1 MSEESPLGE
10 NINGNNSIAK
20 RKRKKTVSMVD
31 LSIRKEGG
39 LAVAEYS
46 QSSSSA
52 SKRVKRDVEEPQ
64 FHDRVKGED
73 GYYYECEVCNI
84 GGDLLCCDSCPCT
97 YHLDCLNPP
106 LESAPEGKWNCPKCT
121 EEKGFV
127 YSRRARTKRIVK
139 KNVPEKLTIPDN
151 NKSHK
156 KEKAPLVHD
165 NLPGEL
171 KPSASRRTILVRLKK
186 GSNTVKLGSAEKS
199 EEKKPIKAES
209 SDSVIKKKKLK
220 EGDGKG
226 SDKKLTGDVKKDS
239 EKKKP
244 SRVKKSKLV
253 YNSDWSNEEASSMS
267 DYSRSRPSKRQ
278 KDQCDS
284 ARSFKKEKK
293 KTGGSASKKKQEM
306 LPELAPPL
314 TEGFEERGLVGSEP
328 PLDDV
333 LQVDRVLG
341 CRLKCDDIISEPK
354 SEDLV
359 KESKDKDSPQE
370 ASNPTNNQRI
380 EDVKKDTYEFLIKWV
395 GKSNIHNTWIP
406 ESQLKVIAKRKLENY
421 RAKHGYV
428 LINICKEQ
436 WTKPHRILSL
446 RVGTEGQEE
455 VLVKWCGLTY
465 DESTWESIN
474 EPVIK
479 DSSYLIDQF
488 RTFES
493 DAIEKDAGSG
503 ARRER
508 GDGQELNPLVEQP
521 EELKG
526 GALFPHQLEALNW
539 LRKCWYRSKNVILAD
554 EMGLGKTVS
563 ASAFLSALYCE
574 FKVGLPSLVLVPL
587 STMPNWLAEFTLW
600 APHLNV
606 VEYHGGA
613 KARAI
618 IRQYEWHATGLSKAT
633 KAYKFNVLLTTYE
646 MILADALYLRNVPW
660 EVLIVDE
667 GHRLKN
673 SSSKLFSLLNTFS
686 FQHRVLLT
694 GTPLQNNIGEMYNL
708 LNFLQPSSFP
718 SLSAFEEKFNDLS
731 TAEKVEE
738 LKKLVAPHMLRRL
751 KKDAMQ
757 NIPPKTER
765 VVPVELSSIQAEYYR
780 AMLTKNYQVLRN
792 IGRGAGG
799 SGGAQQQSLLNIVMQ
814 LRKVCNHPYLI
825 GGTEPESGTPE
836 FLHEMRIKAS
846 AKLTLLHMMLRVLRK
861 EGHRVLIFS
870 QMTKLLDILEDYLL
884 GEFGFG
890 TYERVDGS
898 VSVSERQAAISRF
911 NEDKTRFVFLLSTRS
926 CGLGINLA
934 TADTV
939 IIYDSDFNPHADIQA
954 MNRAHR
960 IGQSNRLL
968 VYRLVVRASVEERIL
983 QLAKKKLMLDQLFVN
998 KSGSQKEV
1006 EDILRWG
1013 TEELFREIEGS
1024 PSENVETKGDGNGN
1038 TKGAANGDVGEHR
1051 HRRRI
1056 GGLGD
1061 VYEDKCAGTGSTKLV
1076 WDENSVA
1083 KLLDRSNLQSG
1094 AQESADA
1101 DMESDMLGSVKALD
1115 WNEETNEEPAIGDAT
1130 PDTTGEGM
1138 EDNESKDENITND
1151 REESEWDK
1159 LLRVRWEKYQVEEEA
1174 ALGRGKRQRKAVSY
1188 RETFPSIPAEALS
1201 ESSEEEREYTPAGR
1215 ARKEKYAK
1223 LRARQKE
1230 RIARR
1235 HMVVPPAS
1243 PPKVE
1248 EQQSRE
1254 KAAVSPLKD
1263 SNTML
1268 IEKPSAPP
1276 QSKLKP
1282 STVPIPILEG
1292 PENSPMHIQ
1301 RLIPNKGKQ
1310 PVSDLPIV
1318 PPKGPFV
1325 PNSVALSSHLMPV
1338 LGLGAPNAPRKKS
1351 SSTLREPRPDRRE
1364 ALSRPA
1370 LGLGLD
1376 QPADPEVRLRIEKE
1390 RRDPPGSVPGDLLRA
1405 RLKSFVQHSSF
1416 PFFAVPFP
1424 PTGPST
1430 TGRHPFEPVVGPSTS
1445 FSSFQEKLGFPPLN
1459 LHDFNSNNTSSAG
1472 HTSTSAQTR
1481 LPADLFPPV
1490 PLPPLHPE
1498 KRQLVPDFSTIPMPN
1513 IPFIPNFPFSQN
1525 HHIPAMPPM
1534 PNLGQ
1539 IQPPHQ
1545 PMPESHKK
1553 VLDNILS
1560 RAESANNKMLRK
1572 RLKLDAWSEEEL
1584 DSLWIG
1590 VRRHGRGNWDAM
1602 LRDPKLTFSKYRNP
1616 EDLAAK
1622 WPEELLK
1629 ILDESSSKPPK
1640 PASGSGLSDEIMVRA
1655 LRGNRVSGLGME
1667 PPPPRFRSHLTDIQL
1682 GFGDLYP
1689 GLLPPRMDSIS
1700 QINAIKDTG
1709 TKLDANLPG
1718 TKLDANLPGTKLDA
1732 NLLPPFL
1739 RNTFVQGNFTSRD
1752 VGSSYARNGPQ
1763 ESASFI
1769 PGPSTS
1775 KDHARNGHQEPA
1787 SFIPGAST
1795 SKDPSGSS
1803 GAGSSKSNKLPH
1815 WLQDAVSVPPPP
1827 PPPVP
1832 VVRTLPPAAS
1842 AVAQSLKLLYGE
1854 ENLEGRIPPF
1864 KIPGPPPSRPKDPR
1878 VSLKK
1883 RKKREESKKSGNGLR
1898 IALGAGA
1905 VSGDGDG
1912 AASQDLNLSL
1922 TSPLA
1927 LGHESK
1933 KEAQEKSEDRRE
1945 SLNQAVQV
1953 ETIESSSEE
1962 ERD

>member
-1 MSEESPLGE
+1 MSEESPSGE
-10 NINGNNSIAK
+10 NINGNNSIVK

-31 LSIRKEGG
+31 LSIRKEGS
-39 LAVAEYS
+39 LVTSNYLHN
-46 QSSSSA
+46 SSSA
-52 SKRVKRDVEEPQ
+52 SKRLKKDTEESL
-64 FHDRVKGED
+64 FRDRVKGED
-73 GYYYECEVCNI
+73 GYYYECEECNV
-84 GGDLLCCDSCPCT
+84 GGDLLCCDSCPRT

-106 LESAPEGKWNCPKCT
+106 LENAPEGKWHCPRCT
-121 EEKGFV
+121 EDKGFV
-127 YSRRARTKRIVK
+127 YSRRARTKRVMK
-139 KNVPEKLTIPDN
+139 KTVPEKLTIPDN
-151 NKSHK
+151 AKSNK
-156 KEKAPLVHD
+156 KEKAPSIHD
-165 NLPGEL
+165 GSPDVP
-171 KPSASRRTILVRLKK
+171 KPSSSRRPILVRLKR
-186 GSNTVKLGSAEKS
+186 GSNTLKLGSSDKS
-199 EEKKPIKAES
+199 EEKKTVKSES
-209 SDSVIKKKKLK
+209 IDSAMRKKSK
-220 EGDGKG
+220 EDDDKG
-226 SDKKLTGDVKKDS
+226 SDKKSTGNDKRGSD
-239 EKKKP
+239 KKKS
-244 SRVKKSKLV
+244 SRLKKSKLV
-253 YNSDWSNEEASSMS
+253 YNSDGSNEEASSTS
-267 DYSRSRPSKRQ
+267 DYSASRPRKRQ
-278 KDQCDS
+278 NDQRES
-284 ARSFKKEKK
+284 SRSFKKEKK
-293 KTGGSASKKKQEM
+293 KTGYSSKKKQEIVAEFVS
-306 LPELAPPL
+306 PAI
-314 TEGFEERGLVGSEP
+314 EGLDEQGLVGIEA
-328 PLDDV
+328 PLDSV
-333 LQVDRVLG
+333 LQVDRVHG
-341 CRLKCDDIISEPK
+341 CRLKCDDTISEPK
-354 SEDLV
+354 SEQSL
-359 KESKDKDSPQE
+359 KECEDSNSSPK
-370 ASNPTNNQRI
+370 ASNPTNDKPK
-380 EDVKKDTYEFLIKWV
+380 EDAKKDTYEFLIKWV
-395 GKSNIHNTWIP
+395 GKSNIHNMWVS
-406 ESQLKVIAKRKLENY
+406 ESQLKAIARRKLENY
-421 RAKHGYV
+421 RAKHGYA

-436 WTKPHRILSL
+436 WTKPQRILSL
-446 RVGTEGQEE
+446 RSGTENQEE

-465 DESTWESIN
+465 DECTWESVN

-479 DSSYLIDQF
+479 DSSHLIDQF

-493 DAIEKDAGSG
+493 DAIEKDAGSSFK
-503 ARRER
+503 REER
-508 GDGQELNPLVEQP
+508 DGQEFNPLLEQP
-521 EELKG
+521 EELRG
-526 GALFPHQLEALNW
+526 TLFPHQLEALNW

-563 ASAFLSALYCE
+563 ASAFLSALCCE
-574 FKVGLPSLVLVPL
+574 FKVLLPSLVLVPL

-618 IRQYEWHATGLSKAT
+618 IRQYEWHATGSSKPT

-646 MILADALYLRNVPW
+646 MVLADASYLRNVPW

-708 LNFLQPSSFP
+708 LNFLQPTSFP
-718 SLSAFEEKFNDLS
+718 SLSAFEENFNDLS
-731 TAEKVEE
+731 TAEKVDE

-792 IGRGAGG
+792 LGRGAGG
-799 SGGAQQQSLLNIVMQ
+799 SGGVQQQSLLNIVMQ

-825 GGTEPESGTPE
+825 TGTEPESGTPE

-846 AKLTLLHMMLRVLRK
+846 AKLTLLHMMLRVLRRD
-861 EGHRVLIFS
+861 GHRVLIFS

-898 VSVSERQAAISRF
+898 VSVSERQAAIARF

-998 KSGSQKEV
+998 KSGTQKEV
-1006 EDILRWG
+1006 EDILKWG
-1013 TEELFREIEGS
+1013 TEELFREMEGT
-1024 PSENVETKGDGNGN
+1024 PSDNIDSKGTSNDNN
-1038 TKGAANGDVGEHR
+1038 KGANNGDVVGEHR
-1051 HRRRI
+1051 HRRRV

-1061 VYEDKCAGTGSTKLV
+1061 VYEDKCAGSGSTKLV

-1083 KLLDRSNLQSG
+1083 KLLDRSDLQSG
-1094 AQESADA
+1094 TQGSADT

-1115 WNEETNEEPAIGDAT
+1115 WNDEANEEPATADAT
-1130 PDTTGEGM
+1130 PDTAGEGA
-1138 EDNESKDENITND
+1138 ENNELKDNNITSD
-1151 REESEWDK
+1151 KEENEWEK

-1174 ALGRGKRQRKAVSY
+1174 SLGRGKRQRKAVSY
-1188 RETFPSIPAEALS
+1188 RETFASIPAEALS
-1201 ESSEEEREYTPAGR
+1201 ESSEEEQREYTPVGR

-1230 RIARR
+1230 RIAQR
-1235 HMVVPPAS
+1235 HLIPPA

-1248 EQQSRE
+1248 ELHSRD
-1254 KAAVSPLKD
+1254 KAVD
-1263 SNTML
+1263 
-1268 IEKPSAPP
+1268 KPPALPE
-1276 QSKLKP
+1276 SKPKP
-1282 STVPIPILEG
+1282 STERIQILEG

-1301 RLIPNKGKQ
+1301 RLFPNKVKQ
-1310 PVSDLPIV
+1310 QPLSDLPIV

-1325 PNSVALSSHLMPV
+1325 PNSVALSSPHMPV

-1351 SSTLREPRPDRRE
+1351 TSIIREPRPDRRDT
-1364 ALSRPA
+1364 LSQPT

-1376 QPADPEVRLRIEKE
+1376 RPADPGIRPRPEKE
-1390 RRDPPGSVPGDLLRA
+1390 RRDPPGSVSGDLLRA
-1405 RLKSFVQHSSF
+1405 RLKNFVPHSSF
-1416 PFFAVPFP
+1416 PFFAVPFPP

-1445 FSSFQEKLGFPPLN
+1445 FTSFQERLGFPPLN
-1459 LHDFNSNNTSSAG
+1459 LQDFNSNINN
-1472 HTSTSAQTR
+1472 STSAHAR
-1481 LPADLFPPV
+1481 PPADLFPHMPN
-1490 PLPPLHPE
+1490 LQALHPD
-1498 KRQLVPDFSTIPMPN
+1498 KRQFLPDFSTIPMPN

-1525 HHIPAMPPM
+1525 PHMPSMPPM

-1539 IQPPHQ
+1539 MQPPPHQ

-1572 RLKLDAWSEEEL
+1572 RLKIEAWSEEEL

-1590 VRRHGRGNWDAM
+1590 VRRHGRGNWETM
-1602 LRDPKLTFSKYRNP
+1602 LLDPKLSFSKYRTP

-1622 WPEELLK
+1622 WPEEQMK
-1629 ILDESSSKPPK
+1629 IFDESGSKLPKPPS
-1640 PASGSGLSDEIMVRA
+1640 SGPGLPDEMLVRA
-1655 LRGNRVSGLGME
+1655 LRGGTRNSGIGME

-1689 GLLPPRMDSIS
+1689 GLLPPRMDPMG
-1700 QINAIKDTG
+1700 QINAIKETG
-1709 TKLDANLPG
+1709 SKIDP
-1718 TKLDANLPGTKLDA
+1718 

-1739 RNTFVQGNFTSRD
+1739 RNTFVQGSSTTSRD
-1752 VGSSYARNGPQ
+1752 VGIGSSHARNAPNGPQ
-1763 ESASFI
+1763 ESANFL
-1769 PGPSTS
+1769 PGTSTS
-1775 KDHARNGHQEPA
+1775 KDLSG
-1787 SFIPGAST
+1787 T
-1795 SKDPSGSS
+1795 SA
-1803 GAGSSKSNKLPH
+1803 AGSSKSNKLPH
-1815 WLQDAVSVPPPP
+1815 WLQNAVSVPPPP
-1827 PPPVP
+1827 PPPPPVP
-1832 VVRTLPPAAS
+1832 AGPSLPPVAS

-1854 ENLEGRIPPF
+1854 ANSEGRIPPF

-1878 VSLKK
+1878 LSLRK
-1883 RKKREESKKSGNGLR
+1883 RKKREESKKNGSLLRVGVGSGS
-1898 IALGAGA
+1898 GAG
-1905 VSGDGDG
+1905 VG
-1912 AASQDLNLSL
+1912 AASQDLNLN
-1922 TSPLA
+1922 SPST
-1927 LGHESK
+1927 LGHELR
-1933 KEAQEKSEDRRE
+1933 KETPEKSEDRME
-1945 SLNQAVQV
+1945 SSDQAALV

-1962 ERD
+1962 EQH